1 MLALCSGCGGP
12 ALLEVKG
19 TVTYDGRPLTHGVV
33 SFVPLTARGNGGRV
47 AVGSIGA
54 DGRFRLGPAGEPGGV
69 APGSYR
75 VLVSCWEDP
84 VVESGTPAGTTPR
97 GVSVVPE
104 RYGDFSTS
112 DLKARVSRFGSN
124 RFAFDLSSH
133 P

>member
-12 ALLEVKG
+12 ALLEVEG
-19 TVTYDGRPLTHGVV
+19 TVTFDGTPLTHGVV
-33 SFVPLTARGNGGRV
+33 SFVPLAAGGNGGRV

-69 APGSYR
+69 EPGSYR

-84 VVESGTPAGTTPR
+84 VVKSGTPVDTTPR

-104 RYGDFSTS
+104 RYGDVSTS
-112 DLKARVSRFGSN
+112 ELTARVSRFGKN
-124 RFAFDLSSH
+124 TFAFDLS
-133 P
+133 PQP